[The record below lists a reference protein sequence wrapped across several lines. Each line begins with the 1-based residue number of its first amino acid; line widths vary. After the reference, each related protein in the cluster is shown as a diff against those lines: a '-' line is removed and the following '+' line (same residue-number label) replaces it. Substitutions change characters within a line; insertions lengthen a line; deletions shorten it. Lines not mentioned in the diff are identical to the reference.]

1 MISERQGELWQHF
14 DVKSGVRQ
22 GDPLSTV
29 LLNLLLEYAVRNIT
43 YNLDSTIFSR
53 QHQLLAFAYD
63 ICIVARNPRALTDPF
78 NEPETATT
86 KIGLQVNTSQTKYLI
101 CISRK
106 VTLQQALAAVKNHIF
121 GRANVFKYLG
131 VLVTTDNVTR
141 EIQAWLKVGNR
152 CYYALQAVL
161 KL

>member
-1 MISERQGELWQHF
+1 
-14 DVKSGVRQ
+14 
-22 GDPLSTV
+22 
-29 LLNLLLEYAVRNIT
+29 
-43 YNLDSTIFSR
+43 
-53 QHQLLAFAYD
+53 
-63 ICIVARNPRALTDPF
+63 VARNPRALTDPF

-101 CISRK
+101 CIPTK
-106 VTLQQALAAVKNHIF
+106 VTLQQALAEVKNHIS

-152 CYYALQAVL
+152 RYYALQAVL